1 SPPGRGSRRCCTAC
15 TTSPTPRR
23 CTPSSTG
30 SWTRSPRSCP
40 RSRTTWRRRGPTSW
54 RSPPSPRR
62 SGARSGPTTLGG
74 RLNREIRRRT
84 DVVGIFPN
92 RESIIRLVGA
102 VLAEQH
108 DAWAEQ
114 RRYIG
119 LDVLTRCRTALAEP
133 AEPTQEVSTTLVPAL
148 TA

>member
-1 SPPGRGSRRCCTAC
+1 
-15 TTSPTPRR
+15 
-23 CTPSSTG
+23 SSTG
-30 SWTRSPRSCP
+30 SWTPWPASCP
-40 RSRTTWRRRGPTSW
+40 AVAEHLEDARADILAFTAFPKEVWRQIWSNNPQQ
-54 RSPPSPRR
+54 
-62 SGARSGPTTLGG
+62 

-84 DVVGIFPN
+84 DVVGIFPH
-92 RESIIRLVGA
+92 REAIIRLVGA

-119 LDVLTRCRTALAEP
+119 LDALTRCRHALA
-133 AEPTQEVSTTLVPAL
+133 PTTTGQEETAATVPAL